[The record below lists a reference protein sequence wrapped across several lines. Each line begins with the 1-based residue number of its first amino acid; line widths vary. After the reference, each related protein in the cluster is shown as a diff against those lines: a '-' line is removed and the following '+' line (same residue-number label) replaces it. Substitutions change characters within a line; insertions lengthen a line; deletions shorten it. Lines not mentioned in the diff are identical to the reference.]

1 MQRFPATNYLRAK
14 EMKISHKLLLLLAS
28 LGFLAAAFG
37 QPKQPAFSIA
47 ISAPD
52 LISAGSEPKLSIVLK
67 NTSDHEI
74 MLGRSVQPDHGELHH
89 DVEVRDDKGDL
100 APETEYHRKIKGR
113 LPATPGKA
121 PPPPNVWSDILTS
134 IKPGETRNDDL
145 TISKLYDLSKP
156 GKYTIQVSRFDEDTK
171 AVVKS
176 NTITVNVT
184 KP

>member
-1 MQRFPATNYLRAK
+1 MHVTR
-14 EMKISHKLLLLLAS
+14 EMKISFRLPLFFVS
-28 LGFLAAAFG
+28 LGFLAAVFG
-37 QPKQPAFSIA
+37 QPKQPAFSIT
-47 ISAPD
+47 INAPD
-52 LISAGSEPKLSIVLK
+52 VISAGSEPKLSIVLK

-74 MLGRSVQPDHGELHH
+74 MLGRSVQPDQGELHH

-113 LPATPGKA
+113 LPTIPGKA
-121 PPPPNVWSDILTS
+121 PPPPNVSSVIF
-134 IKPGETRNDDL
+134 IPMKPGETRKDDL
-145 TISKLYDLSKP
+145 TLSKLYDLGKP
-156 GKYTIQVSRFDEDTK
+156 GKYTIQLSRFDEDTK

>member
-1 MQRFPATNYLRAK
+1 
-14 EMKISHKLLLLLAS
+14 MKISHSFHLLYAS
-28 LGFLAAAFG
+28 LVFLPAAFG
-37 QPKQPAFSIA
+37 QPKQPAFSIT

-52 LISAGSEPKLSIVLK
+52 VISAGSEPKLSIVLK
-67 NTSDHEI
+67 NTSDHKI
-74 MLGRSVQPDHGELHH
+74 MLTRSLQTDRGELHH

-100 APETEYHRKIKGR
+100 VPEMEYHQKLKGR

-121 PPPPNVWSDILTS
+121 PPPPIVGSDIFVTM
-134 IKPGETRNDDL
+134 KPGETRNDDL

-156 GKYTIQVSRFDEDTK
+156 GKYTIQVSRFDETAK

>member
-1 MQRFPATNYLRAK
+1 
-14 EMKISHKLLLLLAS
+14 MKISNKLPLLFAS
-28 LGFLAAAFG
+28 LVFLAAAFG

-52 LISAGSEPKLSIVLK
+52 VISAGSEPKLSIVLK

-74 MLGRSVQPDHGELHH
+74 MLGRSVQPGHGELHH

-113 LPATPGKA
+113 LSATPGKA
-121 PPPPNVWSDILTS
+121 PPPPNVRSDIF
-134 IKPGETRNDDL
+134 IPMKPGETRNDDL

-171 AVVKS
+171 GVVKS
-176 NTITVNVT
+176 NTITVSVT